1 MSRAS
6 AYQKNVI
13 HKLLSSKFNY
23 PKARTLQP
31 VKRIIIH
38 GTGNLKNPEI
48 GAIPLQ
54 ISFDRR
60 PSFQKILRPR
70 EKEYRLNH
78 LVLTSPA
85 RRVPGDLDHLASA
98 IIPFQLE
105 HHTFTIK
112 APLKDEISCRVQ
124 NCTPAT
130 PLNPLF
136 FPYPI
141 VDERFHL
148 TLVINPSSKASLVVD
163 FYFNLFLIPVLWKVT
178 S

>member
-1 MSRAS
+1 MSRAR
-6 AYQKNVI
+6 AYQQNVI

-23 PKARTLQP
+23 PKASALQP
-31 VKRIIIH
+31 VKRITIH

-48 GAIPLQ
+48 AAITLQ

-60 PSFQKILRPR
+60 PSFQKTFRPR

-78 LVLTSPA
+78 LVLTSPT
-85 RRVPGDLDHLASA
+85 RRVADDLDHLASV
-98 IIPFQLE
+98 IIPFQLK
-105 HHTFTIK
+105 HHTFAIK
-112 APLKDEISCRVQ
+112 APLKNEIACRVQ
-124 NCTPAT
+124 NCVPAT

-141 VDERFHL
+141 IDERFAL
-148 TLVINPSSKASLVVD
+148 TLVINPSLKAPIVVD
-163 FYFNLFLIPVLWKVT
+163 FYFNLFLIPVLLKVT